1 MAAAS
6 SEPGSVSCDG
16 ATPTAIGPGRIVLVV
31 GPSGAGKDAVIRA
44 AREHCVRDSR
54 VVFPARVVTRPPN
67 SAEDHDTLSNAAFES
82 EAGRGAFALR
92 WEAHGLLYGIPRS
105 IDDDARQGRTVVFN
119 ASRSAVGTARNRYR
133 HVSVVLVDA
142 TPELRTARLAARGR
156 EAAGDIAARV
166 NRSVSGFSAADVDLV
181 IDNSGTVADAVR
193 TLVDWLQA
201 TRD

>member
-1 MAAAS
+1 M
-6 SEPGSVSCDG
+6 SCDD
-16 ATPTAIGPGRIVLVV
+16 AAPTAIGPGRIVLVV

-44 AREHCVRDSR
+44 AHGHFVRDSR

-67 SAEDHDTLSNAAFES
+67 SAEDHDTLPIAAFE
-82 EAGRGAFALR
+82 AAAARGAFALR
-92 WEAHGLLYGIPRS
+92 WEAHGLLYGVPQS

-119 ASRSAVGTARNRYR
+119 ASRSVVGAAHDRYR
-133 HVSVVLVDA
+133 HVSVVLIDA
-142 TPELRTARLAARGR
+142 TPELRAARLAARGR
-156 EAAGDIAARV
+156 EAAGEIAARV
-166 NRSVSGFSAADVDLV
+166 NRSVSGFSAADASLV